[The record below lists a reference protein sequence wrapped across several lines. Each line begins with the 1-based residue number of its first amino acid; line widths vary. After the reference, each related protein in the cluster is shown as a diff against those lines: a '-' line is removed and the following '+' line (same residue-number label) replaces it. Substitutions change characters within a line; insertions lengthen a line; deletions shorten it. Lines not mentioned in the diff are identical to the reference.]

1 MFSRNTKHEK
11 VPYQVETAGGKFR
24 KKAKRF
30 LTSRNGKRI
39 TGICVL
45 LAAAITGF
53 SIWNQDAY
61 MRKGLELCKKGE
73 YSAAVVE
80 FKNAV
85 AEDNLD
91 PEGYVNQ
98 GMALIGCREYREA
111 EKQFQLALNL
121 DHENQKAFRGLGIT
135 AFLEGRYEEAVIYF
149 DLAIQYCDLRIDET
163 ELDCLRYRVQAE
175 TALGDYEAA
184 EQTYSAL
191 LVLDEDSASL
201 RSSRGRIYCLLN
213 RKEEALADFD
223 EAIAKEGNG
232 YELYWHIYDS
242 LEQVGWTEEA
252 CGYLQYLQE
261 PGRIDESRYSSEEN
275 KKYRAMA
282 CCVSGDYEEAI
293 EMLSDERL
301 AEDEQA
307 LFYLAQAYERSGQKN
322 HAQVIY
328 LQQINKADADAQD
341 YNRLALFCIRCG
353 NGEAAVDYLKQGI
366 ELFDQTAAELLH
378 YNMVTAYESY
388 GAYEDAL
395 DALKVYESLYSDH
408 AEAVAHEKLFLN
420 SRIW

>member
-1 MFSRNTKHEK
+1 MFSRNTNHKKTSEIF
-11 VPYQVETAGGKFR
+11 ETAGRKNR
-24 KKAKRF
+24 KKAERF
-30 LTSRNGKRI
+30 FKSRTGKRI
-39 TGICVL
+39 TGACILV
-45 LAAAITGF
+45 LAAIAGF
-53 SIWNQDAY
+53 GIWNQDAY
-61 MRKGLELCKKGE
+61 MRKGLELCRNGE

-85 AEDNLD
+85 AEDNLN

-98 GMALIGCREYREA
+98 GMALIGCNEYREA

-121 DHENQKAFRGLGIT
+121 DHENQAAFRGLGIA
-135 AFLEGRYEEAVIYF
+135 AFREGRYEEAVVYF
-149 DLAIQYCDLRIDET
+149 DMAIQYCDLRIDET

-175 TALGDYEAA
+175 TALGEYEAA
-184 EQTYSAL
+184 EKTYSAL
-191 LVLDEDSASL
+191 LVLDEDSAAL

-232 YELYWHIYDS
+232 YDLYWHIYDS
-242 LEQVGWTEEA
+242 LTQVGWNEEA
-252 CGYLQYLQE
+252 YAYMQHLQE

-282 CCVSGDYEEAI
+282 RCISGEYEDAI

-301 AEDEQA
+301 AEDEQVQ
-307 LFYLAQAYERSGQKN
+307 FYLAQAYEKSGQKN
-322 HAQVIY
+322 RAQVIY
-328 LQQINKADADAQD
+328 LQQINKEDADAED

-353 NGEAAVDYLKQGI
+353 KGETAVEYLKQGI
-366 ELFDQTAAELLH
+366 ELFEQAEAEILH
-378 YNMVTAYESY
+378 YNMITAYESY

-395 DALKVYESLYSDH
+395 DALKAYESLYSDN
-408 AEAVAHEKLFLN
+408 AGAVAHEKLFLN
-420 SRIW
+420 SRIR